1 MKSEILFYLLYILLF
16 IQVLLLGPMVM
27 LIVNTFFKKY
37 LLVKM
42 PIAGFIIPFFLFYAK
57 DLELK
62 TSGFNKTDIVKLK
75 IKRIFFWMN
84 PFYLLI
90 GKVRIH
96 NFLLIEPEMKYINRI
111 PSIQKM
117 KYMPPIGRVVLKSA
131 NLKKGFIE
139 IEDRTVF
146 PLYHS
151 KIENIEI
158 DNAQIDLGIPLR
170 LIFDSE
176 YAYCKIDSGDILAS
190 CENGKGSLQV
200 QGVTWAK
207 LANLDLIS
215 VGFLKNKIDLDV
227 SFKHNKNKTEFE
239 GTLGQINRNPNKQDE
254 SIEKKKIDYKFQV
267 DWNEYQM
274 PFDLAL
280 KKMIARLLTGLNYG
294 EAISMT
300 VNMIAEGMSKLLSK
314 INTKPKE
321 ETKQTQEDVEK

>member
-1 MKSEILFYLLYILLF
+1 
-16 IQVLLLGPMVM
+16 M

-37 LLVKM
+37 VLVRM
-42 PIAGFIIPFFLFYAK
+42 QLSGFIIPFFLFYAK
-57 DLELK
+57 DFELR

-75 IKRIFFWMN
+75 VNRIFFWIN
-84 PFYLLI
+84 PFYLFI

-96 NFLLIEPEMKYINRI
+96 NFILIEPEMKYINRI

-131 NLKKGFIE
+131 NLRKGFIE

-158 DNAQIDLGIPLR
+158 NNAQIDLGIPLR

-176 YAYCKIDSGDILAS
+176 YAYCKIDSGDILSS

-227 SFKHNKNKTEFE
+227 SFSHTKYKTEFE
-239 GTLGQINRNPNKQDE
+239 GTLGQINRNPAKQNE
-254 SIEKKKIDYKFQV
+254 TVEKKKLDYKFQV

-280 KKMIARLLTGLNYG
+280 KKMIAKLLTGLNYG

-300 VNMIAEGMSKLLSK
+300 VNMIAEGMGKLLNK
-314 INTKPKE
+314 LNTKPKE
-321 ETKQTQEDVEK
+321 NSKEVEIVSKPEEEIKTDEEDVIEKIPE